1 MKKLIYIF
9 AMLSFPAIVFSQV
22 QNASYPEDSKFTKRI
37 VQISPNPGNG
47 QFVVAFDKNRDI
59 YTSMTVFDETGKVV
73 YVQEHINGTPLY
85 VDLSKFQP
93 GIYFAQFMANNRME
107 KITERIIIAR

>member
-9 AMLSFPAIVFSQV
+9 AILCIPATVFCQA
-22 QNASYPEDSKFTKRI
+22 QNAYYQEDTKFTRRI

-47 QFVVAFDKNRDI
+47 QFVVAFDKNHDI
-59 YTSMTVFDETGKVV
+59 YTSMIVFDATGKVV
-73 YVQEHINGTPLY
+73 FEQQHINGTPLY
-85 VDLSKFQP
+85 VDLTKFQP

-107 KITERIIIAR
+107 KLTERIIIAR